1 MRINEQK
8 AWIYFNKM
16 TNEEKDKF
24 LKRWSTI
31 NLAIKINPDIILETM
46 DNFQE
51 EYPWLKECLE

>member
-8 AWIYFNKM
+8 AWIHFNKM

-31 NLAIKINPDIILETM
+31 NLATKINPDIIVETM

>member
-1 MRINEQK
+1 MRINEQR

-16 TNEEKDKF
+16 TNEEKNKF